1 MNDIDLNIDNYSF
14 VDILNLFKIN
24 KHFTDKELKKC
35 KEVVEKIHPSN
46 SSLNILYYRLFND
59 AYNILQRKYESNADT
74 GTDADTIIVDD
85 KKNVRPYIFYNTE
98 NKEIAPNN
106 TCYTPPSFSTRM
118 VTFHTEDRDI
128 LKYPF
133 ENLFELNL
141 PSVIKNTMSI
151 ELFDITLPTF
161 YYNIS
166 EYLQNTKMWFSIP
179 FYFTSPI
186 ELTIPSGHYTHT
198 DLAAELAKQL
208 NDVTTSELFSL
219 GVYTLPTT
227 QYTFFSVTYNGIDRK
242 FTFHNTQDKFILWFD
257 IKSTYDNCHFDCWKM
272 LSNWGLGYNLGF
284 YKKIY
289 EAVLDPSNPSSNIY
303 IVTSP
308 KIAEIDIYN
317 TIYMEI
323 DTFNWIDEINPYSIS
338 TTDFYN
344 NDFNGHVNNAF
355 AKLILSDASNTS
367 NTSKCYIPVKKFK
380 RILPHMVEKIGR
392 LKFKFRYHNGI
403 LVDFNHQLF
412 NFSLK
417 FECRFTC
424 ST

>member
-24 KHFTDKELKKC
+24 KNFTDKELKKC

-46 SSLNILYYRLFND
+46 SSLNILYYQLFND
-59 AYNILQRKYESNADT
+59 AYDILQRKYDSDS
-74 GTDADTIIVDD
+74 IIINEN
-85 KKNVRPYIFYNTE
+85 KNVRPYIFYNKE

-133 ENLFELNL
+133 ENLFELSL

-179 FYFTSPI
+179 FYFTDPI
-186 ELTIPSGHYTHT
+186 ELTIPSGYYTYG
-198 DLAAELAKQL
+198 DLITELAKQL
-208 NDVTTSELFSL
+208 NDVTTTELFSL
-219 GVYTLPTT
+219 GVYVLPST
-227 QYTFFSVTYNGIDRK
+227 QYTFFSVTYNSIERK

-272 LSNWGLGYNLGF
+272 LNNWGLGYNLGF

-323 DTFNWIDEINPYSIS
+323 DTFNWIDEIKPYSIS

-344 NDFNGHVNNAF
+344 NDFNGNVNNAF
-355 AKLILSDASNTS
+355 AKLVLSTE
-367 NTSKCYIPVKKFK
+367 SKSYIPVKKFK
-380 RILPHMVEKIGR
+380 RILPHVVEKIGR

-403 LVDFNHQLF
+403 LVDFEHQPF